1 MPVASKSRSKSK
13 KIPETPGQPL
23 TLTKNRVGDT
33 EGQDQGAVDFQL
45 PADGWFQIAKVG
57 DWYHTASGLTQIV
70 DALSVTSIVDAFKR
84 DASQENFPGLLVDR
98 DHFSHDSER
107 PTEAL
112 CWITEMEGRGEG
124 VWAKGRWTSLGS
136 ELTEGGVYRLISPVF
151 SDFEHIEGE
160 GCRARPRK
168 ITRVALTNDPNC
180 KGMVPVSNR
189 ADGGT
194 TRGDASN
201 AAGATTMNYRDKL
214 CRALGLPTTASDEEI
229 EGAETKVET
238 ERNKQNRMNE
248 QELKAAADA
257 KAENER
263 LKTENAAMKNRLVES
278 TMTTFDKVIGDRK
291 AVWKNRLEQNYDSTR
306 EILAEMETA
315 RVTAETEAAN
325 RANAGKGADGK
336 ATDGKNRAIG
346 DPAKAGQKPTH
357 NRDNGAHPDSADGDG
372 IASNDP
378 RLTAALAG
386 VTQAARELMNR
397 SPQVSWTQAYRQ
409 ALNAA
414 RAAGQIPMDLVS
426 V

>member
-1 MPVASKSRSKSK
+1 
-13 KIPETPGQPL
+13 
-23 TLTKNRVGDT
+23 
-33 EGQDQGAVDFQL
+33 
-45 PADGWFQIAKVG
+45 
-57 DWYHTASGLTQIV
+57 
-70 DALSVTSIVDAFKR
+70 
-84 DASQENFPGLLVDR
+84 
-98 DHFSHDSER
+98 
-107 PTEAL
+107 
-112 CWITEMEGRGEG
+112 
-124 VWAKGRWTSLGS
+124 
-136 ELTEGGVYRLISPVF
+136 VYRLISPVF
-151 SDFEHIEGE
+151 SDFEPIEGE

-229 EGAETKVET
+229 EGAETKAET
-238 ERNKQNRMNE
+238 ERNKVNRMNE

-263 LKTENAAMKNRLVES
+263 LKTENAAMKNRLIES

-325 RANAGKGADGK
+325 RANAGKGADVK

-378 RLTAALAG
+378 RLIAALAG

-414 RAAGQIPMDLVS
+414 RASGQIPMDLVS